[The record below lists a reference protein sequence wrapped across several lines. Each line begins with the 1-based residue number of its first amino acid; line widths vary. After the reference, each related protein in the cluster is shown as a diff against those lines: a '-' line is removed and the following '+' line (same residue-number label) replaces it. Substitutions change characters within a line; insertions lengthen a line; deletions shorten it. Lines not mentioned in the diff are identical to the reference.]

1 MQLIISKWE
10 LITAAERISKRFK
23 FEMQDDGGYYIIE
36 PDDIAEAVFLALTSK
51 NEKEADRKLAD
62 LYNKLMRMR

>member
-1 MQLIISKWE
+1 MQLIISKSE
-10 LITAAERISKRFK
+10 LITAAERINERFK
-23 FEMQDDGGYYIIE
+23 FEMHNGGGYYMIE
-36 PDDIAEAVFLALTSK
+36 PDDIAEAIFLALTSE